1 MGMQSS
7 LLYQYIHLA
16 HKVAKRFKRKVGDD
30 QATRYV
36 KNIAKVLF
44 TNICLYLRERQMKWM
59 VGRRNNIE
67 NYAIQTNRGKYF
79 ENIGKITKS
88 IKTKAET
95 PIFFSSKKIKIK
107 TTSKV
112 RKRENQYG
120 FHEKSR

>member
-1 MGMQSS
+1 M
-7 LLYQYIHLA
+7 
-16 HKVAKRFKRKVGDD
+16 AKRFKRKVGDD

-79 ENIGKITKS
+79 ENIGKNNKIYKNES
-88 IKTKAET
+88 RN
-95 PIFFSSKKIKIK
+95 PYIFFFKKKLK
-107 TTSKV
+107 LRQPQK
-112 RKRENQYG
+112 
-120 FHEKSR
+120 